1 MAAKP
6 KTVIFIGI
14 VAVAIAAI
22 ASISLYNYLKGQE
35 AKVKEAVA
43 TEEIVV
49 AAQEI
54 PAGSGITPAQLKT
67 TRWPKGSLPEGTF
80 TQASE
85 VSGRVALDR
94 FSPGE
99 PVIAAKLVPKEG
111 QAGILSYKIP
121 EGHRAMTVG
130 VDQVSGVAGF
140 ITPGNKVD
148 VVLTT
153 TPPGAKQSIS
163 KIVLQDVPVLAIG
176 QIVDQKEGKPVA
188 VPTVTMDVTP
198 EDAENLAIASTQGR
212 LQLVL
217 RRAGD
222 AEVAHTVGATVTKV
236 MSGVR
241 TVKAERAP
249 VRKAAT
255 ARKRP
260 MKTETKKEARRE
272 VRTEVTKKPEEVI
285 SVELWKSG
293 RMSTENF
300 KAEEK

>member
-6 KTVIFIGI
+6 KTVFLIGI

-54 PAGSGITPAQLKT
+54 PAGSSINPAQVKT
-67 TRWPKGSLPEGTF
+67 ANWPKTSLPEGIF
-80 TQASE
+80 SKAEE
-85 VSGRVALDR
+85 VSGRVALER

-99 PVIAAKLVPKEG
+99 PIIAARLVPKEG

-222 AEVAHTVGATVTKV
+222 TEVAQTVGATVTKV

-249 VRKAAT
+249 LRRAT
-255 ARKRP
+255 AGKRP
-260 MKTETKKEARRE
+260 MRTGPKKEERRAAK
-272 VRTEVTKKPEEVI
+272 TEVTKKPEEVV

-293 RMSTENF
+293 HKSTENF
-300 KAEEK
+300 KVEE